1 MQDKITNV
9 FISDGTDLKA
19 DGSAFITI
27 TNLGIV
33 GGNMLNVAGSTTIA
47 TDPILYIVNKVAD
60 GSYKKSVPLVGTHIT
75 AYAGSSYSPA
85 RRVVW
90 GIGYHRAQGIAANSP
105 TLATIAAGGSIEVNN
120 STLYSFDLHFVND
133 KTFYSERPEFARF
146 EFTSAAA
153 ATQLTIATQIAA
165 KINASAWG
173 SSVSGVKEVIS
184 VVIGDGTGIYG
195 LTGASNYGVEVWSL
209 DINQFRET
217 SYSIEK
223 VNFSVQADSST
234 GFGATTV
241 TQIQTMDPGMGTYE
255 EVYVAEKVGKRN
267 EGVLNWTK
275 FPIPA
280 QDYLASST
288 GITSGTLAAF
298 TASGTIGEDQL
309 TFSAAASTQLP
320 AGSIIVL
327 DSASTNVTYTI
338 KYWISTTLAVLET
351 VLSATVSTVTV
362 AGKAWYDMITIET
375 TDVTIQDGSG
385 ANQTSKKI
393 VTIALP
399 AITSAATS
407 MATASTIVTSVIA
420 VLNPWI
426 TSAPLNAATLSL

>member
-19 DGSAFITI
+19 DNTAFTTI
-27 TNLGIV
+27 TDLGIV
-33 GGNMLNVAGSTTIA
+33 SGQMLNVAGSTTIA
-47 TDPILYIVNKVAD
+47 ADPILYIVNKMPTGD
-60 GSYKKSVPLVGTHIT
+60 YKRSVPLVGTHIT
-75 AYAGSSYSPA
+75 SYKGSSYAPA
-85 RRVVW
+85 TRVVW

-133 KTFYSERPEFARF
+133 KTFYSERPEYARF
-146 EFTSAAA
+146 EFTSSAS
-153 ATQLTIATQIAA
+153 ATQLSIATQIAA

-184 VVIGDGTGIYG
+184 VVIGNGTGVYG
-195 LTGASNYGVEVWSL
+195 LTGATNYGVEVWSL

-217 SYSIEK
+217 SYTIEK
-223 VNFSVQADSST
+223 VNFSIQCDNST

-241 TQIQTMDPGMGTYE
+241 TQIQTEDPGMGTYE

-275 FPIPA
+275 FPVPT
-280 QDYLASST
+280 QDYLSKVT
-288 GITSGTLAAF
+288 GFLSGAF
-298 TASGTIGEDQL
+298 TLTVAGTTGEDQA

-320 AGSIIVL
+320 AGSKVVL
-327 DSASTNVTYTI
+327 DGNTYVI
-338 KYWISTTLAVLET
+338 KFWISTTLAVLES
-351 VLSATVSTVTV
+351 VLLTTPTTGAV
-362 AGKAWYDMITIET
+362 AGYAWYDMITIEC

-385 ANQTSKKI
+385 VNQTSKKI
-393 VTIALP
+393 VTLALP
-399 AITSAATS
+399 AIDAGATGNTA
-407 MATASTIVTSVIA
+407 MTTASTIVTSVEA
-420 VLNPWI
+420 VLNPWM
-426 TSAPLNAATLSL
+426 TSAPLNPATLAL